1 MRRQGGCLGT
11 LLGVLV
17 CIAGCASSSPG
28 ATRTDRSARNPPEAT
43 RTEKFARTSP
53 EATRSGRPARN
64 LIIFIADGLRHDSV
78 NATDAP
84 TLLRARTL
92 GVHFLNSHSL
102 FPTLTTANAAAIA
115 TSHYL
120 GDTGIF
126 SNTEYSGVPVFT
138 GNSFRNRSGTAT
150 PFLEDDRVLADLD
163 DRYPDG
169 NFIGAQ
175 SLLALA
181 REHGMSTAAIGK
193 LGPVAIQD
201 LTQIAGQGGHSRAP
215 QTVVLD
221 DSTGSPVGVPV
232 SSATAAALSEA
243 GLPPAPPRRRQPSG
257 TVALAGTLQT
267 NTAQQQWLVD
277 ATTRAVLPAFVRSGK
292 PFVLLYWSRDPD
304 GTQHNQGDSLNR
316 LVPGIN
322 GQTSHAAVANA
333 DANLKQILDF
343 LDANPQVRAVTDVL
357 ITSDH
362 GFATI
367 SKHQLDAQ
375 GHSTTSYSTTFTY
388 RGADGQPEVTPGW
401 LPPGFLAIDLA
412 HALSLSLFDSD
423 APQHAEGVMRY
434 VPVDPARPTS
444 PVSRQRPTLGSGLL
458 GGAEVQSGAAPKVVV
473 AANGGSDLIYVPDGD
488 RARVATLV
496 TFLLSQDYTG
506 AVFTDSALGSF
517 PGTLPLS
524 AIGLEGTARMLR
536 PAIVVAFRT
545 FVGEPGNLLSAVQI
559 ADTTLQEGQGS
570 HGSFGR
576 DNTFNNMAAFG
587 PDFKQDFRDTLPVS
601 NADIAVTAAHLL
613 GLTLP
618 SKGPLQGRVMMEAL
632 QETTHAPAHRAAEQT
647 AVSAADATGK
657 ATVLQFQQL
666 DGRRY
671 FDTACRVNVPAADLD
686 GGEQRQ
692 RTVPRP
698 VRCE

>member
-1 MRRQGGCLGT
+1 M
-11 LLGVLV
+11 VV
-17 CIAGCASSSPG
+17 CIAGCASSPQT
-28 ATRTDRSARNPPEAT
+28 ATRV
-43 RTEKFARTSP
+43 
-53 EATRSGRPARN
+53 GRPARN
-64 LIIFIADGLRHDSV
+64 LVIFIADGLRHDSV
-78 NATDAP
+78 NAVDAP
-84 TLLRARTL
+84 TLLHVRTL

-102 FPTLTTANAAAIA
+102 FPTLTTANAAALA

-126 SNTEYSGVPVFT
+126 SNTEYSGAPVFG
-138 GNSFRNRSGTAT
+138 GNSFRNRAGTPT

-169 NFIGAQ
+169 NFIGEQ

-181 REHGMSTAAIGK
+181 REHGMNTAALGK

-201 LTQIAGQGGHSRAP
+201 LTQIGGQAGSMRTP

-221 DSTGSPVGVPV
+221 DSTGSPLGVPV
-232 SSATAAALSEA
+232 APAIAAALTQA

-257 TVALAGTLQT
+257 SVALPGTLET
-267 NTAQQQWLVD
+267 NSTQQQWLVD

-292 PFVLLYWSRDPD
+292 PFVLIYWSRDPD
-304 GTQHNQGDSLNR
+304 GSQHNQGDSLNR
-316 LVPGIN
+316 LMPGIN
-322 GQTSHAAVANA
+322 GPTARAAVADA

-343 LDANPQVRAVTDVL
+343 LAANPRVRAVTDVL

-367 SKHQLDAQ
+367 SKHQLDRQ
-375 GHSTTSYSTTFTY
+375 GHGTASYSTTFTY

-412 HALSLSLFDSD
+412 HALHLGLFDSD
-423 APQHAEGVMRY
+423 APQHTGGAPRY
-434 VPVDPARPTS
+434 VPIDPAQPAS
-444 PVSRQRPTLGSGLL
+444 QASRQRPVLGSGLL
-458 GGAEVQSGAAPKVVV
+458 GGPEIQTGAAPRVVV

-488 RARVATLV
+488 RVLTRTIVA
-496 TFLLSQDYTG
+496 FLLSQDYTG
-506 AVFTDSALGSF
+506 AVFTDSAVGQF

-524 AIGLEGTARMLR
+524 AIGLEGTARMPR
-536 PAIVVAFRT
+536 PAIVVAFKT
-545 FVGEPGNLLSAVQI
+545 FLGEPGNLLSAVQI

-576 DNTFNNMAAFG
+576 DNTFNNMAALG
-587 PDFKQDFRDTLPVS
+587 PDFKQDFRDSLPVS

-613 GLTLP
+613 GLTLRAH
-618 SKGPLQGRVMMEAL
+618 GRLQGRVLSEAL
-632 QETTHAPAHRAAEQT
+632 RASTDARSRRPAMRTE
-647 AVSAADATGK
+647 VSAADAGGK

-666 DGRRY
+666 DGRGY
-671 FDTACRVNVPAADLD
+671 FDTACRVDLAAAPPAAH
-686 GGEQRQ
+686 
-692 RTVPRP
+692 
-698 VRCE
+698 CE